1 VRILDEVKK
10 MNRKDRRL
18 KTQKRNMVKRGDRIR
33 YLQSIRSKTRRKTA
47 RALLTV

>member
-10 MNRKDRRL
+10 MNRKDR
-18 KTQKRNMVKRGDRIR
+18 NMVKRGDRIR
-33 YLQSIRSKTRRKTA
+33 FLQSLRSKTRRKTA